1 MQQVVEF
8 YPVELFLVGDAS
20 EDRLQIK
27 ASVNKVVEQID
38 KRVTGHQMVFMQ
50 DFRRNLRL
58 KELNY

>member
-1 MQQVVEF
+1 M
-8 YPVELFLVGDAS
+8 ELFLVGDAS

-38 KRVTGHQMVFMQ
+38 KRVTGHQTVFMQ

>member
-1 MQQVVEF
+1 M
-8 YPVELFLVGDAS
+8 ELFLVGDAS